1 MRLDFHHVE
10 QLLNLA
16 GQEKGGE
23 VELPNGWRAK
33 RVGRRTDS
41 RIILQAENP
50 AEDQTGYEFDLSIP
64 SEVQIPAISTQVRV
78 TFVRYA
84 EVKGRYNPAS
94 LLDASLLGTPLVLR
108 NWRPGD
114 RLHPLHRGSEEKL
127 KRLFQ
132 EKHVP
137 AEQRSLW
144 PILTNRDKV
153 VWAKGFA
160 VAAEFAARE
169 GTSQAVLVE
178 ALEQ

>member
-1 MRLDFHHVE
+1 
-10 QLLNLA
+10 
-16 GQEKGGE
+16 
-23 VELPNGWRAK
+23 
-33 RVGRRTDS
+33 
-41 RIILQAENP
+41 
-50 AEDQTGYEFDLSIP
+50 
-64 SEVQIPAISTQVRV
+64 VQIPAISTQVRV

-94 LLDASLLGTPLVLR
+94 LLDASLLGARLVLR

-114 RLHPLHRGSEEKL
+114 RLRPLHRGSEEKL

-137 AEQRSLW
+137 AEQRGLW
-144 PILTNRDKV
+144 PVLISGDKV
-153 VWAKGFA
+153 VWAKDFA

-178 ALEQ
+178 AVEQ